1 MLQITVNMGNRVC
14 AESAPKIKVIIV
26 EKHPAVRRALRKR
39 LDATSQL
46 DVVAAFQDPAEA
58 LAFLSAEPVSSECK
72 ANAHVVLLGLQNESD
87 DELYK
92 TLGAVRILVK
102 SEAAVVVLAPFADEV
117 EHMLMKQAG
126 VSRYLLKYIDSQQLI
141 KEIEAASFRNSA
153 QITI

>member
-1 MLQITVNMGNRVC
+1 MGNRVS
-14 AESAPKIKVIIV
+14 AESMPKIKVVIV
-26 EKHPAVRRALRKR
+26 EKHSAVRRALRKR

-58 LAFLSAEPVSSECK
+58 LAFLSAEPNSSECK
-72 ANAHVVLLGLQNESD
+72 ANAYVVLLGLQHETD

-141 KEIEAASFRNSA
+141 QEIEAASIRNSN